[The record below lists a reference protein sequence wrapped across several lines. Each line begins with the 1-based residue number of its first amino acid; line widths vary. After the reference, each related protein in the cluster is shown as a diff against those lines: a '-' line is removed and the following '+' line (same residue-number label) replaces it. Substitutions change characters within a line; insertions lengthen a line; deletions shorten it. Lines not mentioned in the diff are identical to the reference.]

1 MSEEEA
7 ISQEEAMKEMIAGM
21 LRNLEANDVQMDGLN
36 LDDLKD
42 AMSHPNAPALLA
54 EWMPHEAASV
64 GQGEPAPDFSLPFLP
79 GHSKEGDRMTLSSHF
94 GKRPV
99 GLIFGSYT

>member
-1 MSEEEA
+1 MSEDA
-7 ISQEEAMKEMIAGM
+7 TKTMIARM
-21 LRNLEANDVQMDGLN
+21 LKSLEEGGVEMDGLE

-42 AMSHPNAPALLA
+42 AMSHPKAPEILA
-54 EWMPHEAASV
+54 KWMPHEATSV
-64 GQGEPAPDFSLPFLP
+64 KQGESAPDFTLSYLP
-79 GHSKEGDRMTLSSHF
+79 GYGVKGQSLTLSSHV

>member
-1 MSEEEA
+1 MSEDATKTKIAEMLKSLEED
-7 ISQEEAMKEMIAGM
+7 
-21 LRNLEANDVQMDGLN
+21 RVDMDGLE

-42 AMSHPNAPALLA
+42 AMSHPKAAGILRK
-54 EWMPHEAASV
+54 WMPHEATAV
-64 GQGEPAPDFSLPFLP
+64 KQGESAPDFTLSYLP
-79 GHSKEGDRMTLSSHF
+79 GHGAEGESMTLSSHF

>member
-1 MSEEEA
+1 MS
-7 ISQEEAMKEMIAGM
+7 EEAMKTMIAEM
-21 LRNLEANDVQMDGLN
+21 LKSLEEGGIEREALE

-42 AMSHPNAPALLA
+42 AMSHPTAPEILA
-54 EWMPHEAASV
+54 KWMPHEATSV
-64 GQGEPAPDFSLPFLP
+64 KQGESAPDFTLPYLP
-79 GHSKEGDRMTLSSHF
+79 GHGVEGESMTRSSHL

>member
-1 MSEEEA
+1 MSEDA
-7 ISQEEAMKEMIAGM
+7 TKTMIARM
-21 LRNLEANDVQMDGLN
+21 LKSLEEGGVEMDGLE

-42 AMSHPNAPALLA
+42 AMSHPKAPEILA
-54 EWMPHEAASV
+54 KWMPHEATSV
-64 GQGEPAPDFSLPFLP
+64 KQGESAPDFTLPYLPGHGFLP
-79 GHSKEGDRMTLSSHF
+79 GHGVEGRSMTLSSHV